1 MSARL
6 LSFVFFLIVLAPF
19 RPARAADVLP
29 QYESSTVD
37 VDQANAATWRAVH
50 FVHPFAAPPV
60 VITGPVTM
68 NDLAPVT
75 VRVRNVTTTG
85 FEYQMDEWD
94 YLDGTHGKEK
104 FSWLAV
110 QTGLFQIGAVTW
122 QVGRVGSATGVE
134 LPVSFASAFPKQPVL
149 LAQVETTNNAQ
160 AVITRLNAVTATEFR
175 LRIQAQSS
183 DTATL
188 SAESVGYVA
197 ATPGTAALDGAK
209 FYVGRPAYGFAAPW
223 RGIYHG
229 GPCSNPNCFAQP
241 QTSFNAAPVT
251 LRQRL
256 LNASY
261 VQLSV
266 QGEASAGLKPVY
278 GEFVGYLSMAES
290 QGEIRANLEFGSV
303 TPSQP
308 DRSAWYPVTFDQ
320 PYNDPIVVFGPLTEN
335 DPGPARVRVR
345 NVSSTGFE
353 FQVEEWTYEDGVHA
367 AETVHYMVAE
377 AGTYTIG
384 GQLWAFNK
392 VTGVSP
398 TSRTTYLPATFPKVP
413 VIFPQIVTT
422 LDPSP
427 VHVRMTAGT
436 FWINLILEREKAIA
450 TRHGAETVH
459 YLAITPSSGRMV
471 TTGLLFDAAKPVAKL
486 SETYGSTPF
495 EGHTLANPFF
505 FGETQS
511 RLYAGP
517 IDTRFRNLTAKAVDL
532 RLEGEASKPP
542 VVPHPPE
549 SYGFLTIAGV
559 VDRDEDGMADDWELA
574 HGLNPAD
581 PGDAA
586 LDPDGDG
593 RSNLQEYL
601 DGTDP
606 QVNDN
611 NGPLLTVSTTATDA
625 YRKEG
630 TAAKLRIDRPA
641 GGGPLA
647 VQFTMSGTAAPAEY
661 RVTDAGGNTL
671 VGSVS
676 FAEGETTKEIDLV
689 PIADGNNHYPESIAL
704 TLNAGGTYRL
714 GSPATAS
721 ANISDAAPTAA
732 NEQLFVAYLTRQG
745 SANTYASGIGTLYL
759 NGPKNS
765 ARVSLSFNGLT
776 SAQVNAYIRYGI
788 PGGVG
793 TELRPT
799 LGNGQVTNVVWS
811 IVPAGIY
818 SGQNIIDALFQ
829 KGGEYTYVNIGTGNY
844 PVGEIAGTWTR
855 QTGTTTFTPPADP
868 PAIAPLTGGDL
879 TRDVARFLTQ
889 ATFGATQADIDA
901 LTTSVTT
908 TWHGDRIAA
917 FSAWIDQQLALP
929 QTNQLD
935 LVQAADNEE
944 FAERGTDAINYTNG
958 NEPRDNNRRRS
969 WWTIAVKAP
978 DELRQRYAFALSE
991 LLVISDKLAEVKSR
1005 HYGAAHYY
1013 DQLAAGTTG
1022 NYQTL
1027 LEDVS
1032 KSPMMGKYLS
1042 SLQNQKAVVD
1052 SQTGQILI
1060 SPDENY
1066 AREIMQLFSIG
1077 LVFLHPDGSLQLAAD
1092 GTPIQT
1098 YSNADITELARVF
1111 TGWSFGKR
1119 NGAKSDGY
1127 PVIDNTTFL
1136 QGNGPA
1142 YFQAEW
1148 TNPMKNFAAYHDT
1161 GAKTVVGQPIAGGL
1175 DGAADLSA
1183 AVKILFDHQNVG
1195 PFISRQLIQ
1204 RLVTSNPSAG
1214 YVYRVGQKFE
1224 NNGSGVRGDMK
1235 AVIKATLL
1243 DYEARTLDLL
1253 GNVGYGKQK
1262 EPIVRYLQLLR
1273 ACKAKSNIQLSIY
1286 NSYGYPSAQYS
1297 HFPAGTTLFRYP
1309 STDTPLG
1316 QSPLS
1321 APTVFNWFLPD
1332 FNPGGAVGAAGLVA
1346 PELQLSTETGVV
1358 QAINYHYTLAQVDAG
1373 QNTQGLFKPANSTD
1387 DNIVVDRT
1395 AFEATYNSAIAAGQ
1409 TVAQAT
1415 ATLLD
1420 AMDSLLTSGS
1430 LKAEYS
1436 GAAAPNPRS
1445 IILDSVSSL
1454 TGVTTTVRVKEM
1466 LYLVVT
1472 SPAYIHQK

>member
-6 LSFVFFLIVLAPF
+6 LPFLFLLIALEPF
-19 RPARAADVLP
+19 RTAYAADVLP
-29 QYESSTVD
+29 QYESSTVN
-37 VDQANAATWRAVH
+37 VDQPNAAIWRTVQFAH
-50 FVHPFAAPPV
+50 AFVAPPV

-68 NDLAPVT
+68 ADLAPVT
-75 VRVRNVTTTG
+75 VRVRNVTATG

-104 FSWLAV
+104 FSYLAV

-122 QVGRVGSATGVE
+122 QAGRVSSVTGAE
-134 LPVSFASAFPKQPVL
+134 QPVVFPTAFAKQPVVFS
-149 LAQVETTNNAQ
+149 QVETTNNAQ
-160 AVITRLNAVTATEFR
+160 ALITRLNAITPTQFG
-175 LRIQAQSS
+175 LRIQAQ
-183 DTATL
+183 A
-188 SAESVGYVA
+188 SASAPAAGESVGYLA
-197 ATPGTAALDGAK
+197 ATPGTAKLDGAS
-209 FYVGRPAYGFAAPW
+209 FFVGRPAYGFAAPW
-223 RGIYHG
+223 RGFYHG
-229 GPCSNPNCFAQP
+229 GTCLNPNCFAQL
-241 QTSFNAAPVT
+241 QSSYNVAPVN

-256 LNASY
+256 LNSSY
-261 VQLSV
+261 VQLTV
-266 QGEASAGLKPVY
+266 QGEASAGVKPVY
-278 GEFVGYLSMAES
+278 GELVGYLSMAES
-290 QGEIRANLEFGSV
+290 QGEIRANLELGSV

-308 DRSAWYPVTFDQ
+308 DRAAWYPVTFDQ

-353 FQVEEWTYEDGVHA
+353 FQVEEWTYEDGAHA

-392 VTGVSP
+392 VTGASP
-398 TSRTTYLPATFPKVP
+398 TSRTTFLPTTFPKVP

-422 LDPSP
+422 ADPSP
-427 VHVRMTAGT
+427 VHVRMCAGT
-436 FWINLILEREKAIA
+436 YWINLILEREKAIV

-459 YLAITPSSGRMV
+459 YLAITPSSGRMISS
-471 TTGLLFDAAKPVAKL
+471 GLLFDAAKPVAKI
-486 SETYGSTPF
+486 SETYSTTTF

-517 IDTRFRNLTAKAVDL
+517 IDTRFRNLTAKSVEL

-542 VVPHPPE
+542 VVAHPPE
-549 SYGFLTIAGV
+549 NYGFLTIAGV

-574 HGLNPAD
+574 HGLNPND
-581 PGDAA
+581 PSDAA

-606 QVNDN
+606 HVAD
-611 NGPLLTVSTTATDA
+611 NGPTLTVATTVTEA

-630 TAAKLRIDRPA
+630 TAAKFSIARPT

-647 VQFTMSGTAAPAEY
+647 VQFTMSGTAPPAEY
-661 RVTDAGGNTL
+661 RVTDSSGNTL

-676 FAEGETTKEIDLV
+676 FAQGETAKEIDIV
-689 PIADGNNHYPESIAL
+689 PLADGQNRYPETVVFS
-704 TLNAGGTYRL
+704 LNAGTSYRL

-721 ANISDAAPTAA
+721 VNLSDAAPTPE

-745 SANTYASGIGTLYL
+745 SASTYASGIGTLYL
-759 NGPKNS
+759 NGPKNA
-765 ARVSLSFNGLT
+765 ARVSVSFSGLT
-776 SAQVNAYIRYGI
+776 SAQVNDYLRFGN
-788 PGGVG
+788 PGGIG

-799 LGNGQVTNVVWS
+799 LGVGQISNTIWN
-811 IVPAGIY
+811 IVQAGPY
-818 SGQNIIDALFQ
+818 SGQNIIDALYQ
-829 KGGEYTYVNIGTGNY
+829 KNGAYTYVNLGTVNY

-855 QTGTTTFTPPADP
+855 QTGSTTFTPPADP
-868 PAIAPLTGGDL
+868 PAIVALTGGDL

-889 ATFGATQADIDA
+889 ATFGPTQVDIDA

-908 TWHGDRIAA
+908 TFHGDRIAA

-944 FAERGTDAINYTNG
+944 FAERGTDSINYTNG

-969 WWTIAVKAP
+969 WWTIAVKSP
-978 DELRQRYAFALSE
+978 DQLRQRYAFALSE
-991 LLVISDKLAEVKSR
+991 LLVISDQLSEVKNR
-1005 HYGAAHYY
+1005 HYGTAHYY
-1013 DQLAAGTTG
+1013 DQLAAGATG

-1042 SLQNQKAVVD
+1042 ALQNQKAVID
-1052 SQTGQILI
+1052 GQTGQVLI

-1077 LVFLHPDGSLQLAAD
+1077 LVLLYPDGSLQLAAD
-1092 GTPIQT
+1092 GTPTQT

-1119 NGAKSDGY
+1119 NGAKTDGY
-1127 PVIDNTTFL
+1127 PVIANTTFL
-1136 QGNGPA
+1136 LGDGPA

-1148 TNPMKNFAAYHDT
+1148 TNPMTNFAAYHDT
-1161 GAKTVVGQPIAGGL
+1161 GSKTVVGQPIAGGL

-1183 AVKILFDHQNVG
+1183 AVKILFNHQNVG

-1214 YVYRVGQKFE
+1214 YIYRVAKTFE
-1224 NNGSGVRGDMK
+1224 NNGSGVRGDLK
-1235 AVIKATLL
+1235 AVIKAILL
-1243 DYEARTLDLL
+1243 DYEARSLELL

-1273 ACKAKSNIQLSIY
+1273 AGKAKSNLPLSLY
-1286 NSYGYPSAQYS
+1286 NSYGYPSSQYS

-1309 STDTPLG
+1309 ITDTPLG

-1321 APTVFNWFLPD
+1321 APTVFNWFLPN

-1346 PELQLSTETGVV
+1346 PELQISTESSVV
-1358 QAINYHYTLAQVDAG
+1358 QSINYHYTLAQLDTG
-1373 QNTQGLFKPANSTD
+1373 QNTQGLFKPANAND
-1387 DNIVVDRT
+1387 DNIVIDRT
-1395 AFEATYNSAIAAGQ
+1395 SFEATYNNAITAGQ
-1409 TVAQAT
+1409 SVAQAT
-1415 ATLLD
+1415 ATTLD
-1420 AMDSLLTSGS
+1420 AMDNLLMSGS

-1436 GAAAPNPRS
+1436 GASAPNPRT
-1445 IILDSVSSL
+1445 IILDTVSTL
-1454 TGVTTTVRVKEM
+1454 TGVTTTVRMKEM

-1472 SPAYIHQK
+1472 SPTYIHQK